1 MNDKETKIK
10 ATADAL
16 KAYISKG
23 GGSVPQAKIAKAL
36 GTSAT
41 VISQFLSGKYI
52 GRVEELAAQ
61 VDEFLAREEERTR
74 HVEKSAPFVRTT
86 QANDALSVLTFCH
99 VHRQI
104 GVIHAPAGLGKTIT
118 LRHYARENSWV
129 RIITC
134 VAGMSRRDVLD
145 EIAEVLDLRLV
156 RGTSGRILKAI
167 LEALE
172 GSEIIL
178 VFDEAQ
184 HLTLKHFETIRHLYD
199 KLGTPVVFAGTNDI
213 IDRMTGR
220 KNSVYDQVFS
230 RVGMKRQLKPTISKT
245 DVAVLA
251 ESVGVAHG
259 RRDLC
264 DYLYDIAKRAGYYR
278 TMMSCLYTAKVIA
291 KQKVESLEV
300 AHLQTAE
307 KLLWDGAQ

>member
-1 MNDKETKIK
+1 MNDNETKIQE
-10 ATADAL
+10 TTREL
-16 KAYISKG
+16 KAYMAKG
-23 GGSVPQAKIAKAL
+23 GGVNQAKIAKAL

-41 VISQFLSGKYI
+41 VISQYLAGKYI
-52 GRVEELAAQ
+52 GNVDKLTAQ
-61 VDEFLAREEERTR
+61 IDEFLAREEERTQ
-74 HVEKSAPFVRTT
+74 HAEKSSPFVRTS

-104 GVIHAPAGLGKTIT
+104 GVIHAPAGLGKTVT

-145 EIAEVLDLRLV
+145 EIVDALDLRLV
-156 RGTSGRILKAI
+156 RGASGKILKAI

-184 HLTLKHFETIRHLYD
+184 HLTLKHFETIRHIYD
-199 KLGTPVVFAGTNDI
+199 RLGTPVVFAGTNDI

-220 KNSVYDQVFS
+220 KNVVYDQVFS
-230 RVGMKRQLKPTISKT
+230 RVGMKRQLKPAISKT
-245 DVAVLA
+245 DVAALA
-251 ESVGVAHG
+251 ESAGVKPG

-264 DYLYDIAKRAGYYR
+264 DYLYNIAKSAGYYR
-278 TMMSCLYTAKVIA
+278 RMMGCLYTAKVIA
-291 KQKVESLEV
+291 KQKLEGLEV

>member
-1 MNDKETKIK
+1 MNDKETKIHE
-10 ATADAL
+10 TTEAL
-16 KAYISKG
+16 KAYMAKG
-23 GGSVPQAKIAKAL
+23 GGTNQSKIAKAI
-36 GTSAT
+36 GTSPT

-52 GRVEELAAQ
+52 GNVDKLTAQ
-61 VDEFLAREEERTR
+61 IDEFLAREEERTL
-74 HVEKSAPFVRTT
+74 HAEKSSPFVRTS

-104 GVIHAPAGLGKTIT
+104 GVIHAPAGLGKTVT
-118 LRHYARENSWV
+118 LHHYARENSWV

-145 EIAEVLDLRLV
+145 EIVDALDLRLV
-156 RGTSGRILKAI
+156 RGASGKILKAI
-167 LEALE
+167 LDALE

-184 HLTLKHFETIRHLYD
+184 HLTLKHFETIRHTYD
-199 KLGTPVVFAGTNDI
+199 RLGTPVVFAGTNDI

-220 KNSVYDQVFS
+220 KNVVYDQVFS
-230 RVGMKRQLKPTISKT
+230 RVGMKRQLKPAISKT
-245 DVAVLA
+245 DVAELA
-251 ESVGVAHG
+251 ASAGVAHG

-264 DYLYDIAKRAGYYR
+264 DYLYNIAKRAGYYR
-278 TMMSCLYTAKVIA
+278 TMMGCLYTAKVIA
-291 KQKVESLEV
+291 KQKFESLEV